1 MEADNRI
8 MIDEHEAA
16 KLVGFT
22 VHWLRKRRNLNLKP
36 DFIRI
41 GRSVR
46 YDPADLIAFREANM
60 VETREGAL
68 A

>member
-1 MEADNRI
+1 MEVDDRI

-36 DFIRI
+36 NYVRI

-46 YDPADLIAFREANM
+46 YDPADLIAFRESNM
-60 VETREGAL
+60 VECKESAL